1 MDFYGV
7 VYGAVGGGVVGFI
20 AMVAMGVG
28 INYVKRLLRERDS
41 LREKQMEALS
51 FQLRATA
58 AKLEAHISDDR
69 SGEILAQLSA
79 LGAEMRRNNDRTD
92 RTLELAVAHES
103 RLAAHDLYLKNLDEI
118 GKEHIRN
125 YHRGRR

>member
-41 LREKQMEALS
+41 LREKQMEALD
-51 FQLRATA
+51 FQIHANA
-58 AKLEAHISDDR
+58 AKLEAHINADR
-69 SGEILAQLSA
+69 SGEILAQISTLASE
-79 LGAEMRRNNDRTD
+79 LRHNNDKTD
-92 RTLELAVAHES
+92 RTLEFAAAHES
-103 RLAAHDLYLKNLDEI
+103 RLASHDLYLKNLDDFI
-118 GKEHIRN
+118 KEHIRN

>member
-28 INYVKRLLRERDS
+28 ISYVKRLLRERDA
-41 LREKQMEALS
+41 LREKQMETLD
-51 FQLRATA
+51 FQIRANA
-58 AKLEAHISDDR
+58 AKLETHVAADK
-69 SGEILAQLSA
+69 SGEILTQLA
-79 LGAEMRRNNDRTD
+79 NLTAELRRNNDKTD
-92 RTLELAVAHES
+92 RTLELAAAHES
-103 RLAAHDLYLKNLDEI
+103 RLAAHDLYLKNLDDL

>member
-28 INYVKRLLRERDS
+28 IGYFKRLLRERDT
-41 LREKQMEALS
+41 LREKQMEALDS
-51 FQLRATA
+51 QIRANA
-58 AKLEAHISDDR
+58 AKMDAHIGGDK
-69 SGEILAQLSA
+69 SGEIATQLRN
-79 LGAEMRRNNDRTD
+79 LTAELRRNNDKTD
-92 RTLELAVAHES
+92 RTLEFAASHES
-103 RLAAHDLYLKNLDEI
+103 RLAAHDLYLKNLDDFI
-118 GKEHIRN
+118 KDHIRS